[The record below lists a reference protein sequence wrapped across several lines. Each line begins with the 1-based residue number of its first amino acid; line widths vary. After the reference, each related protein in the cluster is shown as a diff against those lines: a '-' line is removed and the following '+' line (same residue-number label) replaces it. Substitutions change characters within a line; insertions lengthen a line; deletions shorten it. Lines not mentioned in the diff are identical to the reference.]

1 MKIDAMNTWTIA
13 ADAKAGTAQNSID
26 FKVGPDGALQN
37 ASAAMQGTGL
47 DLSKN
52 AAFDMGYQGIAGGKD
67 KIKLKTSGNVAR
79 VTRDIFRATGE
90 GDQVATITWTVEP
103 VRTRH
108 KAVAL
113 AAAVGILA
121 FGPAMAFAQQEQ
133 AQAATQVTVDL
144 SELDR
149 GDREEPLAQT
159 GDRRWLLAAGATAAG
174 AGTAGLGLHIKR
186 SQKQNMDR
194 PH

>member
-1 MKIDAMNTWTIA
+1 
-13 ADAKAGTAQNSID
+13 
-26 FKVGPDGALQN
+26 
-37 ASAAMQGTGL
+37 
-47 DLSKN
+47 
-52 AAFDMGYQGIAGGKD
+52 
-67 KIKLKTSGNVAR
+67 
-79 VTRDIFRATGE
+79 
-90 GDQVATITWTVEP
+90 
-103 VRTRH
+103 
-108 KAVAL
+108 
-113 AAAVGILA
+113 
-121 FGPAMAFAQQEQ
+121 MAFAQQEQ

-149 GDREEPLAQT
+149 DDRDDREEPLAQT

>member
-1 MKIDAMNTWTIA
+1 M
-13 ADAKAGTAQNSID
+13 
-26 FKVGPDGALQN
+26 
-37 ASAAMQGTGL
+37 
-47 DLSKN
+47 
-52 AAFDMGYQGIAGGKD
+52 
-67 KIKLKTSGNVAR
+67 
-79 VTRDIFRATGE
+79 
-90 GDQVATITWTVEP
+90 
-103 VRTRH
+103 RTRH

-113 AAAVGILA
+113 AAAVSILA

-144 SELDR
+144 SGLDR

-159 GDRRWLLAAGATAAG
+159 GDRRWLLAAGCATAAG

-186 SQKQNMDR
+186 SQKQNTDR

>member
-1 MKIDAMNTWTIA
+1 M
-13 ADAKAGTAQNSID
+13 
-26 FKVGPDGALQN
+26 
-37 ASAAMQGTGL
+37 
-47 DLSKN
+47 
-52 AAFDMGYQGIAGGKD
+52 
-67 KIKLKTSGNVAR
+67 
-79 VTRDIFRATGE
+79 
-90 GDQVATITWTVEP
+90 
-103 VRTRH
+103 RTRH

-113 AAAVGILA
+113 AAAVSILA

-149 GDREEPLAQT
+149 SDRSDREEPLAQT
-159 GDRRWLLAAGATAAG
+159 GDKRWLLAAGATAAG

-186 SQKQNMDR
+186 SQKQNTDR

>member
-1 MKIDAMNTWTIA
+1 M
-13 ADAKAGTAQNSID
+13 
-26 FKVGPDGALQN
+26 
-37 ASAAMQGTGL
+37 
-47 DLSKN
+47 
-52 AAFDMGYQGIAGGKD
+52 
-67 KIKLKTSGNVAR
+67 
-79 VTRDIFRATGE
+79 
-90 GDQVATITWTVEP
+90 
-103 VRTRH
+103 RTRH

-113 AAAVGILA
+113 AAAVSILA

-144 SELDR
+144 
-149 GDREEPLAQT
+149 REEPLAQT

-186 SQKQNMDR
+186 SQKQNTDR

>member
-1 MKIDAMNTWTIA
+1 MR
-13 ADAKAGTAQNSID
+13 
-26 FKVGPDGALQN
+26 
-37 ASAAMQGTGL
+37 TG
-47 DLSKN
+47 
-52 AAFDMGYQGIAGGKD
+52 
-67 KIKLKTSGNVAR
+67 
-79 VTRDIFRATGE
+79 
-90 GDQVATITWTVEP
+90 
-103 VRTRH
+103 H

>member
-1 MKIDAMNTWTIA
+1 M
-13 ADAKAGTAQNSID
+13 
-26 FKVGPDGALQN
+26 
-37 ASAAMQGTGL
+37 
-47 DLSKN
+47 
-52 AAFDMGYQGIAGGKD
+52 
-67 KIKLKTSGNVAR
+67 
-79 VTRDIFRATGE
+79 
-90 GDQVATITWTVEP
+90 
-103 VRTRH
+103 RTRH

-113 AAAVGILA
+113 AAAIGILA

-159 GDRRWLLAAGATAAG
+159 GDGRWLLAAGATAAGATAAG

-186 SQKQNMDR
+186 SQKQNTDR